1 MAALKAS
8 VILLAKNPGP
18 KFPAIVQAVLDQ
30 ETPWPFDILV
40 MDSGST
46 DGTVEKLGSTPGV
59 RLEAIPPASF
69 GHGRTRNLA
78 ISKTAGEFAAL
89 LTHDAMPANRHWLH
103 NLVSAADQAPDVAG
117 AFGRQLPF
125 PGLNPFIA
133 RDIKLFFDHIASYP
147 SSIFRIEDRA
157 RYDRDESL
165 RQVIHFFSNCN
176 SCIRRGVWEK
186 IPFPDV
192 DFAEDQIWA
201 KTAVEAGY
209 AKAYS
214 DVAAVYHSHDYSIH
228 ETARRSFDEA
238 SALHSLFGYSLCPGL
253 NTVARQ
259 WLALTMNDMR
269 FAARNQLLRKA
280 PRSVLRAPALNL
292 ARMLGCYFGERSK
305 HIPRALS
312 RHLSL
317 DDALKRGTRK
327 GG

>member
-40 MDSGST
+40 MDSGSR
-46 DGTVEKLGSTPGV
+46 TVEKRFDTRV
-59 RLEAIPPASF
+59 RLEPFLPASF
-69 GHGRTRNLA
+69 GHAPATWRYRRPRRVRR
-78 ISKTAGEFAAL
+78 AAH
-89 LTHDAMPANRHWLH
+89 HDAMPANRHWLH
-103 NLVSAADQAPDVAG
+103 NLVSAADRRLMSRSV
-117 AFGRQLPF
+117 RQTTPF